1 MIPLVLASGSPRRR
15 TVLAALGL
23 DFDVRPPE
31 LAEELRGGE
40 SAAAAA
46 RRLAE
51 EKAAAV
57 EAAADEL
64 VLAADTIVAL
74 DGRLLGKPA
83 NPAEAVEML
92 AALGGRAH
100 TVVTGIALRHADGHW
115 SSVARTDVVFR
126 PLERAEIDAYVATG
140 EPLDKAGAY
149 GIQGFGA
156 ALVERIEG
164 DFYNVMGLPIPA
176 LLELLARAGA
186 RYEYGAIGWRG
197 DGPSTASADLG
208 GSEATRG
215 RVARP
220 EGAP

>member
-23 DFDVRPPE
+23 EFDVRPPD
-31 LAEELRGGE
+31 LAEELRAGE

-57 EAAADEL
+57 DAAANEL

-74 DGRLLGKPA
+74 DGALLGKPA
-83 NPAEAVEML
+83 HAAEAVEML
-92 AALGGRAH
+92 AGLAGRAH
-100 TVVTGIALRHADGHW
+100 TVITGIALRRAGDRW
-115 SSVARTDVVFR
+115 STVARTDVTFR
-126 PLERAEIDAYVATG
+126 RLEQAEIEAYVATG

-149 GIQGFGA
+149 GIQGYGA
-156 ALVERIEG
+156 ALVERIDG

-176 LLELLARAGA
+176 LLDLLEEAGC
-186 RYEYGAIGWRG
+186 RYEYGAIGRRDDAPSSPSAAGRSVWVETG
-197 DGPSTASADLG
+197 AADGTT
-208 GSEATRG
+208 GS
-215 RVARP
+215 
-220 EGAP
+220 

>member
-1 MIPLVLASGSPRRR
+1 MTSLVLASGSPRRR
-15 TVLAALGL
+15 SVLAALGL
-23 DFDVRPPE
+23 EFDVRPPD
-31 LAEELRGGE
+31 LAEQLRAGK
-40 SAAAAA
+40 SAAEAA

-83 NPAEAVEML
+83 HAGEAAAML
-92 AALGGRAH
+92 AGLAGRAH
-100 TVVTGIALRHADGHW
+100 TVVTGIALRRAGDRW
-115 SSVARTDVVFR
+115 SSVARTEVIFR
-126 PLERAEIDAYVATG
+126 PLKRAEIDAYVATG

-149 GIQGFGA
+149 GIQGYGA

-176 LLELLARAGA
+176 LLELLGKAGY
-186 RYEYGAIGWRG
+186 RYEYGVITRRDVPVSPDPTESDA
-197 DGPSTASADLG
+197 GP
-208 GSEATRG
+208 
-215 RVARP
+215 RVRA
-220 EGAP
+220 EETK

>member
-23 DFDVRPPE
+23 SFDVRPPE
-31 LAEELRGGE
+31 LVEELRAGE

-57 EAAADEL
+57 DASADEL
-64 VLAADTIVAL
+64 ILAADTIVAL
-74 DGRLLGKPA
+74 DGALLGKPA
-83 NPAEAVEML
+83 HAADAAEML
-92 AALGGRAH
+92 AGLAGRAH
-100 TVVTGIALRHADGHW
+100 TVVTGIALRRAGGRW
-115 SSVARTDVVFR
+115 SAVARTDVTFR
-126 PLERAEIDAYVATG
+126 RLERAEIDAYVATG

-149 GIQGFGA
+149 GIQGYGA

-176 LLELLARAGA
+176 LLGLLEEAGC
-186 RYEYGAIGWRG
+186 RYEYGAIVGHGAPPSSVAAAGRPG
-197 DGPSTASADLG
+197 ADSTAAG
-208 GSEATRG
+208 GERRAT
-215 RVARP
+215 
-220 EGAP
+220 